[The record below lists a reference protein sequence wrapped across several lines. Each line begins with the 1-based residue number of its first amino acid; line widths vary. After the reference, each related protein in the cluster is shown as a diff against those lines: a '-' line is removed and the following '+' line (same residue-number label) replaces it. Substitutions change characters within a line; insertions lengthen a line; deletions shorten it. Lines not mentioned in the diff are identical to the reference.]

1 MDAIWFNKKYVNQT
15 DMRQARYNLHTDCYK
30 PRRVTEGWGGGG
42 GGRVG
47 GGGWA
52 GRGGKDGQAEN
63 FQGRILCLTS
73 SVWFDGN
80 LTTERTGV

>member
-30 PRRVTEGWGGGG
+30 PRRVTEGCG
-42 GGRVG
+42 
-47 GGGWA
+47 
-52 GRGGKDGQAEN
+52 GGKDGQAEN

>member
-42 GGRVG
+42 Q
-47 GGGWA
+47 
-52 GRGGKDGQAEN
+52 DGQAEN

>member
-42 GGRVG
+42 G
-47 GGGWA
+47 
-52 GRGGKDGQAEN
+52 KDGQAEN